1 MCVAGKSF
9 RRHHKLHVM
18 CVEYNISIRF
28 FSFFGKYYVDALRLI
43 AFIVFTFSCIC
54 CFLLLVLLLLL
65 LLYAEPKK
73 PHPHLHTAHTSF
85 INIVGCQNGLHIPPR
100 DDDEKN
106 TGMARASNRCY
117 LITFFMWF
125 SFSHFLYFAH
135 FSSHF
140 ASPRRVTRFAPS
152 ENLILS
158 RETRVYSIHS
168 ITYTASNT

>member
-85 INIVGCQNGLHIPPR
+85 INIVGCQNGLHTPPR
-100 DDDEKN
+100 EDDEKN
-106 TGMARASNRCY
+106 TGTARASNRCY
-117 LITFFMWF
+117 LITFFYVVFLFAF
-125 SFSHFLYFAH
+125 SLFCSLLVALCIAEARNALR
-135 FSSHF
+135 SLRK
-140 ASPRRVTRFAPS
+140 P
-152 ENLILS
+152 
-158 RETRVYSIHS
+158 
-168 ITYTASNT
+168 YTFERNPCVFDT